1 MHLPFLSYPLDIFA
15 QWIVRVC
22 QMLKDVLYNKYIYT
36 DNKPDIKPNKEYSI
50 KNTVRSTCLVSKCFV
65 MPLRTDHIYSSPNI
79 YLNTI

>member
-36 DNKPDIKPNKEYSI
+36 DNKPDIKPNKD
-50 KNTVRSTCLVSKCFV
+50 TV
-65 MPLRTDHIYSSPNI
+65 
-79 YLNTI
+79 